1 MLTKH
6 TTAVGLHMVLF
17 LLDFVEAKDSK
28 YVELCQMMRSYIAS
42 YLTDDERAQFLS

>member
-17 LLDFVEAKDSK
+17 LLDYVESKDSM
-28 YVELCQMMRSYIAS
+28 YLELCQMMRSYIAS
-42 YLTDDERAQFLS
+42 YLTDNERELYLR